1 MYVLQ
6 AGNAVA
12 TTNCANEAEL
22 WLLKYVSKDF
32 HYGVSNVSHCP
43 AVDDGV
49 EGGIKENKGN
59 RGHVQY
65 LKSYAFVCLD
75 LMCNSNKVSWQ
86 ITNPKCKIDQKRSL
100 GRFSETQNFYSIAV
114 L

>member
-6 AGNAVA
+6 VGNAVA

-22 WLLKYVSKDF
+22 WLLKYVSKNF
-32 HYGVSNVSHCP
+32 HYGASNVSHCP

-49 EGGIKENKGN
+49 EGGIKENKGE

-65 LKSYAFVCLD
+65 LKSYAFVCLY
-75 LMCNSNKVSWQ
+75 LMCNNNEVSWQ
-86 ITNPKCKIDQKRSL
+86 ITNPKCKIDQKRCL
-100 GRFSETQNFYSIAV
+100 GRFSVTQNFYSVAV

>member
-6 AGNAVA
+6 VGNAAA
-12 TTNCANEAEL
+12 TIRVNEAEL
-22 WLLKYVSKDF
+22 WLSKYVSKDF
-32 HYGVSNVSHCP
+32 HYGVPNVSHCP

-49 EGGIKENKGN
+49 DGGIKENKGK
-59 RGHVQY
+59 REHVQF
-65 LKSYAFVCLD
+65 LKSYAFVCLY
-75 LMCNSNKVSWQ
+75 LMCNKNNISWQ

-100 GRFSETQNFYSIAV
+100 GRFSETRNVYSVSV